1 MSNFPE
7 KIKIGVTHSLV
18 SGTYVHCTCFSC
30 RNVWKARYIVFHGKI
45 KYRNKSKIYRKPLLI
60 FTQTF
65 VEVSFFYYVDE
76 ANHH

>member
-7 KIKIGVTHSLV
+7 KIKIGVTHSLL
-18 SGTYVHCTCFSC
+18 SLWYVHCTCFSC

-45 KYRNKSKIYRKPLLI
+45 MYRNKSEIYRKPLLI
-60 FTQTF
+60 HSDF

>member
-18 SGTYVHCTCFSC
+18 SGMCTAHVFSC

-45 KYRNKSKIYRKPLLI
+45 KYSNKSKIYRKPLLI

>member
-1 MSNFPE
+1 MCALYIYSAVVTFGKLDTSFFME
-7 KIKIGVTHSLV
+7 KSST
-18 SGTYVHCTCFSC
+18 GTRV
-30 RNVWKARYIVFHGKI
+30 KYIESH
-45 KYRNKSKIYRKPLLI
+45 LI

>member
-18 SGTYVHCTCFSC
+18 SGMLCALYMFSA
-30 RNVWKARYIVFHGKI
+30 VVTFGKLDTSFFHGKI

-60 FTQTF
+60 HSDF
-65 VEVSFFYYVDE
+65 VEVSFFLLRG
-76 ANHH
+76 